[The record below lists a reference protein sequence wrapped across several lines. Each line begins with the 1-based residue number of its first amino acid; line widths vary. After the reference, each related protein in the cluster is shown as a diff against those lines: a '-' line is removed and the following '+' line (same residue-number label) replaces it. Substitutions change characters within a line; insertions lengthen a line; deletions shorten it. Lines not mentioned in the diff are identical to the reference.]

1 MQLSSRAVAG
11 LLTQARTCGPVA
23 LGFLVWLGL
32 PTVLQPLCSYL
43 LQPLCSYLLCQ
54 HVREAGCSDH
64 ILFSSAS

>member
-1 MQLSSRAVAG
+1 MQLSSRAVVG

-43 LQPLCSYLLCQ
+43 LCQ